1 MVAEIMTVGLHV
13 SLQLGHRAPEVG
25 LVNDTCR
32 MVVINY
38 GFITTAAPV
47 LLILQTGAFWKKK
60 NGERQALFLAKSR
73 AKERHFFLAK
83 IQALDGQNSSFCLK
97 ERVIVTRDLFT
108 KKVSK
113 PI

>member
-47 LLILQTGAFWKKK
+47 LLILQTGSFFEEKK
-60 NGERQALFLAKSR
+60 R
-73 AKERHFFLAK
+73 AKDGHFFWQK
-83 IQALDGQNSSFCLK
+83 YGH
-97 ERVIVTRDLFT
+97 
-108 KKVSK
+108 
-113 PI
+113 

>member
-1 MVAEIMTVGLHV
+1 MIAEIITVGLHV

-32 MVVINY
+32 MAVINY

-47 LLILQTGAFWKKK
+47 LLILQTGAFLKK
-60 NGERQALFLAKSR
+60 R
-73 AKERHFFLAK
+73 AKDRHFFLAK
-83 IQALDGQNSSFCLK
+83 IRALDGQNSSFCLK
-97 ERVIVTRDLFT
+97 EHVNVTRDLFT
-108 KKVSK
+108 KKVRK

>member
-47 LLILQTGAFWKKK
+47 LLILQTGSFLEEKK
-60 NGERQALFLAKSR
+60 R
-73 AKERHFFLAK
+73 AKDGHFF
-83 IQALDGQNSSFCLK
+83 
-97 ERVIVTRDLFT
+97 
-108 KKVSK
+108 
-113 PI
+113 